1 MFRLTMFR
9 LKMFRLKMLMQAS
22 LGQLPWSW
30 QLAIKGGLTGIAF
43 TVSSYPVEGGTI
55 TVNLMDDLH

>member
-1 MFRLTMFR
+1 MFRLT
-9 LKMFRLKMLMQAS
+9 MLMQAS
-22 LGQLPWSW
+22 LGRLPWSW
-30 QLAIKGGLTGIAF
+30 QPAIKGGLTGIAF